1 MHLRSPVAIARVGSR
16 YRCDVQCRLGRWSP
30 HNGTPWVTGIWN
42 SFLPGRRS
50 AIGRDRR
57 NRDVSCRFC
66 HRARCAAYP
75 TSGNRG
81 DSFRFYC
88 GPGVAAPS
96 ATTFPRSRPIP
107 VFDLSAKPPLGTV
120 QKADKTRPA
129 CARLCMPVSCPHH
142 LFSAVDAATFK
153 AVRRS
158 SGVPC
163 NNLRITAT
171 SARIPVRSAGS
182 ASGANNGE
190 WLEGSDI
197 PFALAWA

>member
-1 MHLRSPVAIARVGSR
+1 MSFHRESREELVAPLESNEGLLCVSEFSCHHDWSWPGPACHRSLPII
-16 YRCDVQCRLGRWSP
+16 SP
-30 HNGTPWVTGIWN
+30 PAAVPRI
-42 SFLPGRRS
+42 PAVRRAKGRRQL
-50 AIGRDRR
+50 
-57 NRDVSCRFC
+57 
-66 HRARCAAYP
+66 
-75 TSGNRG
+75 
-81 DSFRFYC
+81 DSR
-88 GPGVAAPS
+88 PS
-96 ATTFPRSRPIP
+96 ANASATGKTRPIP

-120 QKADKTRPA
+120 RKADKTRPA
-129 CARLCMPVSCPHH
+129 CARLCVPVSCPHH

-163 NNLRITAT
+163 NSLRITAT
-171 SARIPVRSAGS
+171 SALIPVRSAGS